1 MNILC
6 LYDATQTFTNT
17 LFEYLYSLGAFSA
30 HRYFYAH
37 ADQSE
42 YLKVDLKHFDGI
54 CIHYSVRLPFDH
66 LSSSTVETISNFKG
80 LKYLFIQDEYDHT
93 LRAQYWIKVLGIQL
107 VFTCVPPVE
116 IEKIYPSAEFPATRF
131 VSVLTGYIPITIDS
145 ARDFAPPSRR
155 LTVIGYRTRNL
166 PIRYGKLGI
175 EKVKVGSMVKEYCIK
190 NNVPCDIE
198 WGEEKRLYGT
208 SWNNFLYSCRSLLG
222 SESGCN
228 VFDWDGTLDQEVAE
242 YRKLH
247 PRATDNEIYADV
259 IQPKEIEGLMNQIS
273 PKIFEA
279 IASRTVL
286 VLLEGRYSGLL
297 TPGVH
302 YIPLRKDGANL
313 REVHAILEN
322 SNYIDQMAE
331 KAYQDIILS
340 GSYTYKEFVRLVDD
354 KVDYMFK
361 NFIKLED
368 LPGSIRSTNLD
379 ELKQSCLMTSPI
391 RANAPGERVWNFQYK
406 NHILSIEISLLWL
419 WMKIPNVVK
428 IFLRPFTRMLMG
440 INRK

>member
-17 LFEYLYSLGAFSA
+17 LYEYLYSLGAFSSDK
-30 HRYFYAH
+30 YFYAH
-37 ADQSE
+37 TDQSE
-42 YLKVDLKHFDGI
+42 QLKVDLDRFDGI

-66 LSSSTVETISNFKG
+66 LSASTVEAVCKYKG
-80 LKYLFIQDEYDHT
+80 LKFLFIQDEYDHT
-93 LRAQYWIKVLGIQL
+93 SRAQYWIKTLGFHL
-107 VFTCVPPVE
+107 VFTCVPSSE
-116 IEKIYPSAEFPATRF
+116 IERIYPPAEFPDIHF
-131 VSVLTGYIPITIDS
+131 VSVLTGYIPLKLDGS
-145 ARDFAPPSRR
+145 VDLVPPSRR
-155 LTVIGYRTRNL
+155 STVIGYRTRNL

-190 NNVPCDIE
+190 KNIPCDIE
-198 WGEEKRLYGT
+198 WGEENRLYGA
-208 SWNNFLYSCRSLLG
+208 SWYAFLASCRSMLG

-247 PRATDNEIYADV
+247 PRAMDNEIYSDV

-279 IASRTVL
+279 IATRTVL
-286 VLLEGRYSGLL
+286 VLLEGRYSGIL

-322 SNYIDQMAE
+322 SNYVDQMAE

-340 GSYTYKEFVRLVDD
+340 GRYTYKEFVRLIDD
-354 KVDYMFK
+354 KVDFVIK
-361 NFIKLED
+361 NFIGLEE
-368 LPGSIRSTNLD
+368 LPGSIRSVNLD
-379 ELKQSCLMTSPI
+379 EPKQSHITTSPI
-391 RANAPGERVWNFQYK
+391 RTPAPGERIWNFRYK
-406 NHILSIEISLLWL
+406 NHILRIEFSLLWL
-419 WMKIPNVVK
+419 WMKIPNVIK
-428 IFLRPFTRMLMG
+428 IFLRPFSRAIMRS
-440 INRK
+440 IRK